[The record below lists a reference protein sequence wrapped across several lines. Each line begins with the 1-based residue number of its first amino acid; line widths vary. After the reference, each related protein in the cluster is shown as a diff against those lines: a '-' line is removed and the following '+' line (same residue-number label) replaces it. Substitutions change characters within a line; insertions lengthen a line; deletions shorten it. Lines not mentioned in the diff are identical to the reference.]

1 MKITCI
7 HCHHF
12 RLLVSFYFINNDHL
26 VNINVRYYKRFH
38 LWLLPVA
45 VLFDTIVSATTAH
58 EQQHGTYT
66 KFDQGSTIGEV
77 KV

>member
-1 MKITCI
+1 M
-7 HCHHF
+7 
-12 RLLVSFYFINNDHL
+12 D
-26 VNINVRYYKRFH
+26 INVRYYQFH
-38 LWLLPVA
+38 LWFLPVA
-45 VLFDTIVSATTAH
+45 VLLDTIVPATTAL